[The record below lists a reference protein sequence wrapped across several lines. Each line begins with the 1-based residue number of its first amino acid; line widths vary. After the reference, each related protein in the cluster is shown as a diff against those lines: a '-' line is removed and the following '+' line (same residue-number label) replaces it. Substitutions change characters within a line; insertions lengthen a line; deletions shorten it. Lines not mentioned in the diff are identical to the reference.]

1 MKKVAAVVVLYNPE
15 DTVIHNV
22 NTYVDQVDKLYVIDN
37 SDKINEHLIEQIKR
51 INRVEYTWNK
61 KNIGIAAALNLGAR
75 KAILDQYDYLLTMDQ
90 DSEAP
95 PLMVSNLLDCFL
107 VDAKVASVAPLLLN
121 PVGGH
126 TKINHTEPC
135 EQVLTVWT
143 SGNLLDLTIFRTT
156 DGFRND
162 FFIDYV
168 DHEFCL
174 RLIRLGFKIHLCNCV
189 TVKHHLGNIKEINLF
204 FRKIYPTHHSP
215 LRLYYRTR
223 NRFYV
228 RKIYKHSVPEFFK
241 GESLQF
247 WKSYLKVVLFEK
259 DRIKKIKYIING
271 YRDFKRNIFGKF
283 EDIHGK

>member
-1 MKKVAAVVVLYNPE
+1 MQKVAAVVVLYNPE
-15 DTVIHNV
+15 DTVIKNL
-22 NTYVDQVDKLYVIDN
+22 NSYVDQVDKLYVIDN
-37 SDKINEHLIEQIKR
+37 SDKVNNYLIEQIMSIKG
-51 INRVEYTWNK
+51 VDYTWNK
-61 KNIGIAAALNLGAR
+61 KNLGIAQALNLGAR
-75 KAILDQYDYLLTMDQ
+75 KAIEEKFDYLLTMDQ

-107 VDAKVASVAPLLLN
+107 VNDKVASVAPLLLS
-121 PVGGH
+121 PAGRKV
-126 TKINHTEPC
+126 KIKIDEPC

-143 SGNLLDLTIFRTT
+143 SGNLLNLEIFKVT
-156 DGFRND
+156 DGFRDD

-174 RLIRLGFKIHLCNCV
+174 RLIRLGFKIYLCHKV
-189 TVKHHLGNIKEINLF
+189 TVKHHLGNIEEINLF

-228 RKIYKHSVPEFFK
+228 KKIYKHSVPEFFK